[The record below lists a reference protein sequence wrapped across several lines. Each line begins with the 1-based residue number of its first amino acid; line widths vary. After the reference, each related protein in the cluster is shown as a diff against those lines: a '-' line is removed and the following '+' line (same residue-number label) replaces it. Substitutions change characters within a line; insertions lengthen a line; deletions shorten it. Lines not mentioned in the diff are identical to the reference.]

1 MNGGGEILYLFYIRG
16 NLIEVNL
23 WVNRTANLEQAIVEF
38 EDNIGIFYYK
48 GVKDEN
54 WNGVIDDGE
63 EFYRKGTIELLPD
76 GVKITIEDVN
86 SNEFELSKDVSSV
99 FAGGEYITAG
109 TSFYP
114 FSSRSS

>member
-1 MNGGGEILYLFYIRG
+1 MDLGKVLFPVADEEFI
-16 NLIEVNL
+16 
-23 WVNRTANLEQAIVEF
+23 RTANLEQAIVEF

-76 GVKITIEDVN
+76 GVKITIE
-86 SNEFELSKDVSSV
+86 LSAKKTPLRI
-99 FAGGEYITAG
+99 F
-109 TSFYP
+109 
-114 FSSRSS
+114 RH